1 MRKVC
6 RVVEL
11 ADSIFVDFTIETELS
26 QLSSYLMLLVHEQP
40 VNVKKFEMLSWPTD
54 QVVQ

>member
-11 ADSIFVDFTIETELS
+11 PHSIFVVFTIETALS
-26 QLSSYLMLLVHEQP
+26 QLSSHLLLLVHEQP
-40 VNVKKFEMLSWPTD
+40 VNVKKFDMSWPTD
-54 QVVQ
+54 QVAQ